1 MGTAWGM
8 FASGLRATTAATV
21 AAIGLFALTAPALAG
36 GDWNDANV
44 AWKSYEEGL
53 KEAKS
58 TNKPVLLVFYT
69 EWCPHCNNFS
79 QIFHDPGVVSLSK
92 SFVMVRVDND
102 KDAATSAKFA
112 PDGKYIPRTFFLK
125 SDGTLLADVTE
136 QRATY
141 KYFYN
146 EKDPAS
152 ILRSMNAVLAMGAA
166 S

>member
-8 FASGLRATTAATV
+8 LASGLRAGTAATL
-21 AAIGLFALTAPALAG
+21 AAIGLFALASPAFAG

-44 AWKSYEEGL
+44 GWKSYEEGL

-58 TNKPVLLVFYT
+58 ASKPVLLVFYT
-69 EWCPHCNNFS
+69 EWCPHCTNFS
-79 QIFHDPGVVSLSK
+79 QIFHDPAVVSLSK
-92 SFVMVRVDND
+92 SFVMIRVDND
-102 KDAATSAKFA
+102 KDAATSAKYA

-125 SDGTLLADVTE
+125 SDGTLLTDVTE

-152 ILRSMNAVLAMGAA
+152 ILRSMNAVLARK
-166 S
+166 